1 MNSFIISQC
10 RNIRL
15 MVSVFNTAVIEAA
28 KKDDGTISVEEEE
41 TIKKLQKASLRYLK
55 DINKIVGASR

>member
-1 MNSFIISQC
+1 
-10 RNIRL
+10 

-55 DINKIVGASR
+55 DINKIVGASH